1 MTFVSPRTI
10 HDARGVDAVSAIS
23 PVVQGPSGWR
33 MSDRVYAELESAI
46 RNLVIKPGQLLS
58 ETELAAQ
65 LNVSRTPLREA
76 LARLAHANL
85 VTVIPQV
92 GTRCARIVMGEVAEA
107 SFIRRTLETGAFER
121 AIQDQERDV
130 SRLRALLQRQWK
142 AFESANRDEFF
153 SADESLHEAIFRMA
167 GFPGVWGV
175 VQRSKIQM
183 DRLRRLYLP
192 EAIGTASLIEEH
204 TALVDALERGDAEIG
219 RSVIATHATHV
230 LKRAPELMAA
240 HPEYFSA

>member
-1 MTFVSPRTI
+1 
-10 HDARGVDAVSAIS
+10 
-23 PVVQGPSGWR
+23 

-85 VTVIPQV
+85 VTVTPQV

-107 SFIRRTLETGAFER
+107 SFIRQTLETGAFER
-121 AIQDQERDV
+121 VIQDQDRDV
-130 SRLRALLQRQWK
+130 SRLRALLQRQWE
-142 AFESANRDEFF
+142 AFESGDRDAFF

-175 VQRSKIQM
+175 IQRSKIQM

-204 TALVDALERGDAEIG
+204 TALVDALERGDVELG
-219 RSVIATHATHV
+219 REVIATHATLV
-230 LKRAPELMAA
+230 LKRAPELMVAY
-240 HPEYFSA
+240 PEYFSA

>member
-1 MTFVSPRTI
+1 MTLVSPRTLD
-10 HDARGVDAVSAIS
+10 DARGGEPLRALNPIA
-23 PVVQGPSGWR
+23 PARPGWR

-46 RNLVIKPGQLLS
+46 RNLVIKPGQVLS

-76 LARLAHANL
+76 LSRLADANL

-92 GTRCARIVMGEVAEA
+92 GTRCARIVMGDVEEA
-107 SFIRRTLETGAFER
+107 SFLRQTLEAGAFER
-121 AIQDQERDV
+121 AVQDQERDV
-130 SRLRALLQRQWK
+130 SQLRALLQQQWE

-167 GFPGVWGV
+167 GFPGVWGI

-192 EAIGTASLIEEH
+192 EAISTASLIEEH
-204 TALVDALERGDAEIG
+204 TALVDALERGDVEVG
-219 RSVIATHATHV
+219 RAVIATHATHV
-230 LKRAPELMAA
+230 LKRAPELMVAF
-240 HPEYFSA
+240 PDYFSA